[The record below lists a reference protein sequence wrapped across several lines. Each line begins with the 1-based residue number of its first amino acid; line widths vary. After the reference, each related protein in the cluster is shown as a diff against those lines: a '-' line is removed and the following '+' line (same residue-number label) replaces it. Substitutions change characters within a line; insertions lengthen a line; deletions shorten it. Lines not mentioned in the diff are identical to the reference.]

1 MQVVRR
7 LRLVD
12 TVSDGQGNRDR
23 SMLFVSVNIRSK
35 SMRSRSNHPWRS
47 TLIAFLAGLVYL
59 AGPVLPQLHAQI
71 DSAQAAPDTA
81 AITAISAPVI
91 DTIVIR
97 RSNVFSDEEETNGI
111 FRFMNKIHIVTQPWV
126 IQQDIRLEVGEPYD
140 SMEAAETTRL
150 LLDRQIFRSVS
161 IDTSRF
167 GDQLGLVVETQDA
180 WSLKP
185 KFALS
190 AASDGTVTYTV
201 GVNDV
206 SLLGTGNQLYG
217 AYQKQVDRQ
226 GWNLSADFG
235 RVFGTE
241 IDIVGNYSGMSD
253 GKNGNW
259 SVGSPFRF
267 MVDDRALTYS
277 GSAADQ
283 RIFRFGVE
291 EGGQLD
297 SLTFQNTAFINR
309 LSYGWAVNATS
320 RSYLRFVAIGGV
332 RSQTYVRQLD
342 SIPAVGDSVFGT
354 VGGLVNFRS
363 GRFHPTSHFNGF
375 GQESID
381 LSSEA
386 YVSLA
391 LAPEAFGYQR
401 TGVGPGVG
409 GVAARNWESTWVWAS
424 LQASG
429 MFDSSGLDSARVI
442 GNIAFGTKMADRL
455 AFGFQVQGGY
465 LDNTAPGTEFDLGF
479 QNVLRSWEPHS
490 FVGQRTVWGTAEQ
503 RWYVWDKL
511 FNLIGIGFAGFVDYG
526 GAWYPEQEAR
536 FGGNVGVG
544 LRMGGTLSAI
554 ARTSRI
560 DLGYRFGD
568 DVTGSRWAVSFGAG
582 FVFPWREIPVT
593 CYQAVPPQVVDC
605 PRYIR

>member
-1 MQVVRR
+1 MQVVHR

-71 DSAQAAPDTA
+71 DSAQATPDTA

-309 LSYGWAVNATS
+309 LSYGLAVNATS

>member
-1 MQVVRR
+1 MQVVHR

-71 DSAQAAPDTA
+71 DSAQATPDTA

>member
-1 MQVVRR
+1 
-7 LRLVD
+7 
-12 TVSDGQGNRDR
+12 
-23 SMLFVSVNIRSK
+23 
-35 SMRSRSNHPWRS
+35 MRSRSNHPWRS

-71 DSAQAAPDTA
+71 DSAQATPDTA